1 MTDSVQTQEA
11 AQENP
16 MKQLRCYLE
25 GAMKAEIAKALPK
38 DIDAD
43 RFIRTVITAVQ
54 MNNELIYAD
63 RRSLL
68 ASCMKAA
75 QDGLMPDGRE
85 AVLNIYNTKVKV
97 DGRDVWIQMVQYL
110 PMVRGLLKVARNS
123 GEIAHIDAAAVYEKD
138 DFVFERG
145 DDAKIVHRPYLGGE
159 DPGQVIASYMIAKL
173 TNGETHR
180 EVMSRRDIEK
190 VREASKAS
198 NGPGWSKWYDQFAIK
213 SVIKR
218 GTKLLP
224 QSSDRLNRVIEH
236 DNEAMGFDFN
246 QRGVEAQMIESKPQP
261 KPALAEGRPSRVAAI
276 VGANKKPETVQVSS
290 AAQNEN
296 TDQAQGEVPDPA
308 FIAGLESG
316 ESTGAGE

>member
-1 MTDSVQTQEA
+1 MSNETQ
-11 AQENP
+11 QNP
-16 MKQLRCYLE
+16 VVQLRTYLE
-25 GAMKAEIAKALPK
+25 STMKAEIAKALPK
-38 DIDAD
+38 DIDPD
-43 RFIRTVITAVQ
+43 RFIRTVVTAVQ
-54 MNNELIYAD
+54 MNNELAYAD

-97 DGRDVWIQMVQYL
+97 DGRDTWVQSVQYL

-138 DFVFERG
+138 EFVFERG
-145 DDAKIVHRPYLGGE
+145 DEAKIVHRPYLGAD
-159 DPGQVIASYMIAKL
+159 DPGTVIAAYMIAKL

-180 EVMSRRDIEK
+180 EVMTKRDIEK

-224 QSSDRLNRVIEH
+224 QSSDRLSRVIEH

-246 QRGVEAQMIESKPQP
+246 QRGTDSSAMLEGQAKPVL
-261 KPALAEGRPSRVAAI
+261 AIAEGRPSRVAAI
-276 VGANKKPETVQVSS
+276 VGANKKQEPVTIQQAEPVGVVDQSFVDMIE
-290 AAQNEN
+290 Q
-296 TDQAQGEVPDPA
+296 TDQQMAAE
-308 FIAGLESG
+308 
-316 ESTGAGE
+316 

>member
-1 MTDSVQTQEA
+1 MSNEA
-11 AQENP
+11 TAQQHP
-16 MKQLRCYLE
+16 VTQLRTYLE
-25 GAMKAEIAKALPK
+25 STMKAEIAKALPK
-38 DIDAD
+38 DIDPD
-43 RFIRTVITAVQ
+43 RFIRTVVTAVQ
-54 MNNELIYAD
+54 MNNELAYAD

-97 DGRDVWIQMVQYL
+97 DGRDTWVQSVQYL

-145 DDAKIVHRPYLGGE
+145 DDAKIVHRPYLGAD
-159 DPGQVIASYMIAKL
+159 DPGTVIAAYMIAKL

-180 EVMSRRDIEK
+180 EVMTKRDIEK

-224 QSSDRLNRVIEH
+224 QSSDRLSRVIEH

-246 QRGVEAQMIESKPQP
+246 QRGTDSSAMLEAQAKPVL
-261 KPALAEGRPSRVAAI
+261 AIAEGRPSRVAAI
-276 VGANKKPETVQVSS
+276 VGANKKQEPVTIEQAEPVGVVDQSFVDMIE
-290 AAQNEN
+290 Q
-296 TDQAQGEVPDPA
+296 TDQQMAAE
-308 FIAGLESG
+308 
-316 ESTGAGE
+316 

>member
-1 MTDSVQTQEA
+1 MSNEVQTKEA
-11 AQENP
+11 P
-16 MKQLRCYLE
+16 HPLTQLRSYLE
-25 GAMKAEIAKALPK
+25 GTMKAEIAKALPK
-38 DIDAD
+38 DIDPD

-54 MNNELIYAD
+54 MNNELAFAD

-85 AVLNIYNTKVKV
+85 AVLNIYKTKVKTPNG
-97 DGRDVWIQMVQYL
+97 DEWINAVQYL

-138 DFVFERG
+138 EFIFERG
-145 DDAKIVHRPYLGGE
+145 DDSKLVHRPYLGAE
-159 DPGQVIASYMIAKL
+159 DPGPVIASYMIAKL

-224 QSSDRLNRVIEH
+224 QSSDRLLRVIEH
-236 DNEAMGFDFN
+236 DNDAMGFDFN
-246 QRGVEAQMIESKPQP
+246 QRGTDTTALIEPQTAA
-261 KPALAEGRPSRVAAI
+261 PAITNGRPSRVAAI
-276 VGANKKPETVQVSS
+276 VGAAKQQAPVATPVVTQSEPEATERPFGDEAEGEQME
-290 AAQNEN
+290 AAE
-296 TDQAQGEVPDPA
+296 
-308 FIAGLESG
+308 
-316 ESTGAGE
+316 

>member
-1 MTDSVQTQEA
+1 MSNETQTKEA
-11 AQENP
+11 QHP
-16 MKQLRCYLE
+16 LTQLRSYLE
-25 GAMKAEIAKALPK
+25 GTMKSEIAKALPK
-38 DIDAD
+38 DIDPD

-54 MNNELIYAD
+54 MNNELAFAD

-85 AVLNIYNTKVKV
+85 AVLNIYSTKIKTPNV
-97 DGRDVWIQMVQYL
+97 DQWVPSVQYL

-138 DFVFERG
+138 EFIFERG
-145 DDAKIVHRPYLGGE
+145 DDSKLVHRPYLGAE
-159 DPGQVIASYMIAKL
+159 DPGPVIASYMIAKL

-224 QSSDRLNRVIEH
+224 QSSDRLLRVIEH
-236 DNEAMGFDFN
+236 DNDAMGFEFN
-246 QRGVEAQMIESKPQP
+246 QRGTDTSALIEGQAQTAP
-261 KPALAEGRPSRVAAI
+261 PAITNGRPSRVAAI
-276 VGANKKPETVQVSS
+276 VGAAKQQEAAPVVVEAEVTESPFVDEMEETGQPMQ
-290 AAQNEN
+290 AAE
-296 TDQAQGEVPDPA
+296 
-308 FIAGLESG
+308 
-316 ESTGAGE
+316 

>member
-1 MTDSVQTQEA
+1 MSNETQTKEA
-11 AQENP
+11 QHP
-16 MKQLRCYLE
+16 LTQLRSYLE
-25 GAMKAEIAKALPK
+25 GTMKSEIAKALPK
-38 DIDAD
+38 DIDPD

-54 MNNELIYAD
+54 MNNELAFAD

-85 AVLNIYNTKVKV
+85 AVLNIYSTKIKTPNGDQWVPS
-97 DGRDVWIQMVQYL
+97 VQYL

-138 DFVFERG
+138 EFIFERG
-145 DDAKIVHRPYLGGE
+145 DDSKLVHRPYLGAE
-159 DPGQVIASYMIAKL
+159 DPGPVIASYMIAKL

-224 QSSDRLNRVIEH
+224 QSSDRLLRVIEH
-236 DNEAMGFDFN
+236 DNDAMGFEFN
-246 QRGVEAQMIESKPQP
+246 QRGTDTSALIEGQTQTAP
-261 KPALAEGRPSRVAAI
+261 PAITNGRPSRVAAI
-276 VGANKKPETVQVSS
+276 VGAAKQQAAAPVPVEVGETQSPFVDAEEAGQPMQ
-290 AAQNEN
+290 AAE
-296 TDQAQGEVPDPA
+296 
-308 FIAGLESG
+308 
-316 ESTGAGE
+316 

>member
-1 MTDSVQTQEA
+1 MSNETQTKEA
-11 AQENP
+11 QHP
-16 MKQLRCYLE
+16 LTQLRSYLE
-25 GAMKAEIAKALPK
+25 GTMKSEIAKALPK
-38 DIDAD
+38 DIDPD

-54 MNNELIYAD
+54 MNNELAFAD

-85 AVLNIYNTKVKV
+85 AVLNIYSTKIKTPNGDQWVPS
-97 DGRDVWIQMVQYL
+97 VQYL

-138 DFVFERG
+138 EFIFERG
-145 DDAKIVHRPYLGGE
+145 DDSKLVHRPYLGGE
-159 DPGQVIASYMIAKL
+159 DPGPVIASYMIAKL

-224 QSSDRLNRVIEH
+224 QSSDRLLRVIEH
-236 DNEAMGFDFN
+236 DNDAMGFEFN
-246 QRGVEAQMIESKPQP
+246 QRGTDTSALIEGQTQTAQ
-261 KPALAEGRPSRVAAI
+261 PAITNGRPSRVAAI
-276 VGANKKPETVQVSS
+276 VGAAKQQAAAPVPVEVGETQSPFVDAEETGQPMQ
-290 AAQNEN
+290 AAE
-296 TDQAQGEVPDPA
+296 
-308 FIAGLESG
+308 
-316 ESTGAGE
+316 

>member
-1 MTDSVQTQEA
+1 MSNEA
-11 AQENP
+11 AQQHP
-16 MKQLRCYLE
+16 VTQLRTYLE
-25 GAMKAEIAKALPK
+25 STMKAEIAKALPK
-38 DIDAD
+38 DIDPD
-43 RFIRTVITAVQ
+43 RFIRTVVTAVQ
-54 MNNELIYAD
+54 MNNELAYAD

-97 DGRDVWIQMVQYL
+97 DGRDTWVQSVQYL

-138 DFVFERG
+138 EFVFERG
-145 DDAKIVHRPYLGGE
+145 DEAKIVHRPYLGAD
-159 DPGQVIASYMIAKL
+159 DPGTVIAAYMIAKL

-180 EVMSRRDIEK
+180 EVMTKRDIEK

-224 QSSDRLNRVIEH
+224 QSSDRLSRVIEH

-246 QRGVEAQMIESKPQP
+246 QRGTDSSAMLEGQAKPVL
-261 KPALAEGRPSRVAAI
+261 AIAEGRPSRVAAI
-276 VGANKKPETVQVSS
+276 VGAAKKEKPMTIEQEEPVGVVDQSFVDMIE
-290 AAQNEN
+290 Q
-296 TDQAQGEVPDPA
+296 TDQQMAAE
-308 FIAGLESG
+308 
-316 ESTGAGE
+316 